1 MPLACYEAVKVL
13 VHNDKLFQCYYNS
26 TFPIFFFNIIQIDYL
41 FIKIIVNSLRYK
53 FFRHRAIT
61 IRESVSVYFDKTSK
75 GKTPVEN
82 IRAGKIPVCF
92 SQSSQDEVAEVES
105 NLELRFYTDNVE
117 KKNERKHYIRKVQKH
132 SSVFVIT

>member
-1 MPLACYEAVKVL
+1 M
-13 VHNDKLFQCYYNS
+13 
-26 TFPIFFFNIIQIDYL
+26 
-41 FIKIIVNSLRYK
+41 RYK

-75 GKTPVEN
+75 GKIPVEN
-82 IRAGKIPVCF
+82 IGAEKIPVCF
-92 SQSSQDEVAEVES
+92 SQSSQDEVVKVES

-117 KKNERKHYIRKVQKH
+117 KKNGRKHYIRKTQKH